1 MFLRSQT
8 TRCPDLRTET
18 NYSYKEF
25 LHIVTQLAVN
35 LSDTLNSGQ
44 RLALL
49 LMQQSLLVTAVM
61 LLRHT
66 CAFSGCLES
75 LGDCRYTCRA
85 WRTCWENHQVTGAKV
100 IVRSFM
106 RTQGADFF
114 FFLGRGGQVEGVSFW
129 CWMKLDDRGSR
140 GETQLQKPLGL
151 RKMSHPLA
159 MNGQLHL
166 LNTLG
171 ARAKKARPRSEGC
184 RGDSTSSHPAS
195 FTAKAK

>member
-1 MFLRSQT
+1 MFLRSLT
-8 TRCPDLRTET
+8 TRCPDLRT

-35 LSDTLNSGQ
+35 LSDTLNSGH

-49 LMQQSLLVTAVM
+49 LIQQSLLVTAVM
-61 LLRHT
+61 LLRRT

-114 FFLGRGGQVEGVSFW
+114 FFFLGGGRQVEGVSFW

-151 RKMSHPLA
+151 RCP
-159 MNGQLHL
+159 
-166 LNTLG
+166 TLWQWM
-171 ARAKKARPRSEGC
+171 ANC
-184 RGDSTSSHPAS
+184 TSLTRWALGPKSPTS
-195 FTAKAK
+195 

>member
-8 TRCPDLRTET
+8 TRCPDLRTNT

-49 LMQQSLLVTAVM
+49 LIQQSLLVTAVM
-61 LLRHT
+61 LLST

-85 WRTCWENHQVTGAKV
+85 
-100 IVRSFM
+100 
-106 RTQGADFF
+106 
-114 FFLGRGGQVEGVSFW
+114 
-129 CWMKLDDRGSR
+129 
-140 GETQLQKPLGL
+140 
-151 RKMSHPLA
+151 
-159 MNGQLHL
+159 
-166 LNTLG
+166 
-171 ARAKKARPRSEGC
+171 
-184 RGDSTSSHPAS
+184 
-195 FTAKAK
+195 

>member
-114 FFLGRGGQVEGVSFW
+114 FFGAGGTSGRCVFL
-129 CWMKLDDRGSR
+129 MLD
-140 GETQLQKPLGL
+140 ETWWQREPG
-151 RKMSHPLA
+151 RDTA
-159 MNGQLHL
+159 
-166 LNTLG
+166 
-171 ARAKKARPRSEGC
+171 
-184 RGDSTSSHPAS
+184 
-195 FTAKAK
+195 AKAIRTQKDVPPFGNEWPIAPP